1 MNVVSSSLMNSMR
14 QAQEA
19 RRQVQQKPISIS
31 PISRNIPD
39 PAAAL
44 RLSEKMREQI
54 KISMKGD
61 GLNSDVA
68 LRATAQGVLG
78 EIRGGLER
86 MRALAAQAL
95 DNGTSAGDRERMGKE
110 LTSVKDSIEQVMS
123 TTAYKGT
130 NLFDGSFKAD
140 EQTAFGAATFSSVA
154 SVADSIR
161 GVSGLTVSSSSNAA
175 DAVTRLTDVI
185 NKLDKSNFGIG
196 DFSNQN
202 SASSAARTPD
212 VLASQSSSPTST
224 DRDAFD
230 RDAFEAR
237 TNEIRARQY
246 AEMTS
251 VTGARRWSESELD
264 LLIGRQINTMA

>member
-19 RRQVQQKPISIS
+19 QRQVQQKPISIS

-54 KISMKGD
+54 KISMRGD
-61 GLNSDVA
+61 GLNSDIA
-68 LRATAQGVLG
+68 LGATAQGALG

-86 MRALAAQAL
+86 MRTLAVQAL
-95 DNGTSAGDRERMGKE
+95 DNGTSADDRERIGNE
-110 LTSVKDSIEQVMS
+110 LTSVRDSIQQVMS

-140 EQTAFGAATFSSVA
+140 EQTAFGAATFSSAA

-161 GVSGLTVSSSSNAA
+161 GVSGLTVSSNSNAA
-175 DAVTRLTDVI
+175 DAVNRLTDII
-185 NKLDKSNFGIG
+185 NKLDKSNSGIG

-202 SASSAARTPD
+202 RASSAARTPD

-224 DRDAFD
+224 DQDTFD

-237 TNEIRARQY
+237 MNEARARME
-246 AEMTS
+246 AEMAS
-251 VTGARRWSESELD
+251 SMRSRGPRLSEL
-264 LLIGRQINTMA
+264 IGSQINTRV